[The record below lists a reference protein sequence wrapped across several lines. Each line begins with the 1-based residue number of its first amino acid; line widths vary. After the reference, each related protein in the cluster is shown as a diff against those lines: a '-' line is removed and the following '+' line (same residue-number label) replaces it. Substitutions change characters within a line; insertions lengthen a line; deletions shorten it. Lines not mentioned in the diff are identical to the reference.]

1 MADVSQKNEKFKV
14 NNNGNIKI
22 HNTNESLKF
31 VKKEDKKGKFV
42 QLRKENIIKIGI
54 KDDEGKPTGEF
65 LEFDMDDIELPLRL
79 SKCEYLHRKNM
90 IDLRNKFIIIDKK
103 QDRKGEFLISFN
115 EEEKIKALKEYY
127 SKEEEALDLFL
138 GKNGCKK
145 MLSGRKPYYSMY
157 EDIEKALEPILPIFK
172 KVSDNINELVEK
184 KYSDNEEGIILE

>member
-31 VKKEDKKGKFV
+31 VKKEDKK
-42 QLRKENIIKIGI
+42 